1 MKKNI
6 NKTVEKGGKKFE
18 VPNGEIY
25 CEKCGTTNFIYD
37 DMKPPYK
44 CDNCGSPL
52 NAANITEIDMDELQY
67 EHDEGK
73 YDGET

>member
-1 MKKNI
+1 MSKK
-6 NKTVEKGGKKFE
+6 KTVKRGDKTIE
-18 VPNGEIY
+18 VPDGEIC
-25 CEKCGTTNFIYD
+25 CEKCGTTNFIYS

-44 CDNCGSPL
+44 CDDCGAPL
-52 NAANITEIDMDELQY
+52 DASAITEIDMDELQY